1 MDAHYL
7 EFLSMLVRWLHII
20 AGVAWIGSSFYFI
33 WLDNS
38 LDAPAP
44 GSDAAQKGVG
54 GELWAVHGGGF
65 YNPQKYLVAPAAL
78 PEKLHWFKWE
88 AYTTWLSGTALLV
101 LVYWLK
107 AGTMMVDGNVRALT
121 PLQAVGIG
129 AASMAGSWLVYDL
142 LCRSPLGKRE
152 GLLGLV
158 VFLLMGAL
166 AWGLSRLL
174 GGRAMFIHVGT
185 AIGTIMAANVFF
197 IIIPGQR
204 RMVAAMKAGQTPNP
218 ADGKRAKQRSVH
230 NNYFT
235 LPVLFIMISNHYA
248 STYAHAG
255 NWAILVLMMAAG
267 VAIRHFFNRK
277 HKGVYAWQYPALGA
291 GLLGVVA
298 WMTQPR
304 VVELPPVEGEVTFNR
319 VRAIVGQHCIQ
330 CHSPQPTFPG
340 YTQPQAGVL
349 LHTPA
354 DLVQNAPRLYQQV
367 VVTRIMPL
375 GNLTKMT
382 DQERAVL
389 AAWVQA
395 GAKMEP

>member
-107 AGTMMVDGNVRALT
+107 AGTMMVDGNIMALT

-248 STYAHAG
+248 STYAHAR

-277 HKGVYAWQYPALGA
+277 HKGVYVWQYPALGA

-389 AAWVQA
+389 AAWVQS

>member
-38 LDAPAP
+38 LEAPEP
-44 GSDAAQKGVG
+44 GSDAAKKGVG

-65 YNPQKYLVAPAAL
+65 YNPQKYLVAPPAL

-107 AGTMMVDGNVRALT
+107 AGTMMIDGNVRALT

-129 AASMAGSWLVYDL
+129 AASMAGSWILYDL
-142 LCRSPLGKRE
+142 LCRSPLGKRD
-152 GLLGLV
+152 GLLGV
-158 VFLLMGAL
+158 IVFVFIGAL

-204 RMVAAMKAGQTPNP
+204 RMVAAMKAGLAPNP
-218 ADGKRAKQRSVH
+218 EDGKRAKQRSVH

-248 STYAHAG
+248 STYSHAQ
-255 NWAILVLMMAAG
+255 NWAVLVLMIAAG

-298 WMTQPR
+298 WWTQPR
-304 VVELPPVEGEVTFNR
+304 VVPLPPVEGEVTFNR

-367 VVTRIMPL
+367 IVTRIMPL
-375 GNLTKMT
+375 GNLTHMT

-389 AAWVQA
+389 AAWVKA
-395 GAKMEP
+395 GAKTEP